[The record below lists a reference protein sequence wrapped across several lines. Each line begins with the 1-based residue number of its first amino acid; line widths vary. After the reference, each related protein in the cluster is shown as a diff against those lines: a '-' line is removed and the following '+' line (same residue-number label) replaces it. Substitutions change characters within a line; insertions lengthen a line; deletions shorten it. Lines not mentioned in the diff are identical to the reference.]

1 MAEWVPPSSRVG
13 IDFAEPG
20 MATMRRKFEE
30 PVSSQYNV
38 IYQYAKTPLYFFKKN
53 KHLLLGKSHPLSKHT
68 MNTEKARRPRSLQR
82 NQINCQEGT
91 V

>member
-30 PVSSQYNV
+30 PVSSQYIMSYTSMQEPV
-38 IYQYAKTPLYFFKKN
+38 LYFFKKKASTN
-53 KHLLLGKSHPLSKHT
+53 PDLEKSHSHSP
-68 MNTEKARRPRSLQR
+68 NTP
-82 NQINCQEGT
+82 
-91 V
+91 

>member
-30 PVSSQYNV
+30 PKKPAVQEVFKETKST
-38 IYQYAKTPLYFFKKN
+38 AKKVP
-53 KHLLLGKSHPLSKHT
+53 S
-68 MNTEKARRPRSLQR
+68 EEA
-82 NQINCQEGT
+82 
-91 V
+91 